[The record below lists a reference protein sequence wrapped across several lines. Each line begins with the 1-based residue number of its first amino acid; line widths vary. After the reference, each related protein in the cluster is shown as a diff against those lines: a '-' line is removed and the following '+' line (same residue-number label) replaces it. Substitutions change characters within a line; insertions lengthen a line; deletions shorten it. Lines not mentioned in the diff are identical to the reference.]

1 MKEFEYNDLTPAMKQ
16 YVELKKKY
24 PDCLLFFRMG
34 DFYETFYDDAKIAS
48 EVLDITLTS
57 RGKGNKKAPLAG
69 IPYHSI
75 NPYLKKLIDKGYKVA
90 IAEQLE
96 DPSKVKGRVVK
107 RGIVR
112 IITPGTV
119 IEPELLNER
128 MNNYIS
134 CVFSRQDFVIATAEV
149 STGEFFISKAESK
162 ENCISELVRI
172 KPKEVI
178 LPESLKID
186 KELINSIKQNNIY
199 ITFVEDSFFNLELA
213 KMLIKEVFKRESLI
227 SFGIKDDLEIKTIG
241 GLLKY
246 LKENFLELNNF
257 KTISFQSNKENMLL
271 DYITLR
277 NLEIFENI
285 YDRSDERTLIKV
297 IDKCKT
303 PMGSRLLRKII
314 SNPLLIKEKIEER
327 LDAVEELANNKLKR
341 DEIRENLS
349 EVKDLE
355 RIAGKIYSNNIN
367 ARDLIYLKNSLK
379 KIPQI
384 KKMLEGVNS
393 KLLKEIR
400 NFPEFKEIIETIEET
415 IMEQPSLKPPEGN
428 VIKEGYCEE
437 LDKYRRLKENSK
449 KIILE
454 LEEKERKR
462 TGITSLRV
470 GYNSVFGYYIQV
482 SRNKSNLVPED
493 YIQRQTLVNSIRYVT
508 EELKEL
514 EKEIMNA
521 EEKISE
527 IQEKIFNEVCDK
539 VKAKVDNISEIGKKV
554 ALLDVLV
561 SFAEVSVSNNY
572 TRPEIVDDGNIT
584 IIEGRHPVVEQF
596 TPEFIPN
603 DSKLNNHEMIIL
615 TGPNM
620 AGKSTYLRQVCLIV
634 MLAQCG
640 CFVPA
645 KEAKLSVVD
654 RIFTRVGASDD
665 LSRGQSTFMVE
676 MSETAN
682 ILNNAT
688 AKSLIIL
695 DEVGRGTSTYDGV
708 SLAWAIAEYIYKHIK
723 AKTIFATHYHALNK
737 LANEFERI
745 KNYQMLVTENA
756 DEIIFLRKV
765 VPGGTDKSYG
775 IHVAKLAGLPMEVIE
790 RAKEVQKKLLEED
803 ELLSKLKGKVNVTQK
818 TLLSFDNK
826 KSD

>member
-1 MKEFEYNDLTPAMKQ
+1 MKDITYNELTPAMKQ

-24 PDCLLFFRMG
+24 PDHILFFRMG
-34 DFYETFYDDAKIAS
+34 DFYETFYEDAKIAS

-57 RGKGNKKAPLAG
+57 RGSGEKKAPLAG

-107 RGIVR
+107 RGITR

-119 IEPELLNER
+119 LEPELLNER
-128 MNNYIS
+128 KNNYIS
-134 CVFSRQDFVIATAEV
+134 CIFSKESVAIATAEV
-149 STGEFFISKAESK
+149 STGEFFVNKAEDK
-162 ENCISELVRI
+162 NDCISEIARI
-172 KPKEVI
+172 KPSEIV
-178 LPESLKID
+178 LPESLKVDKDLID
-186 KELINSIKQNNIY
+186 ALKQNNIHL
-199 ITFVEDSFFNLELA
+199 TFVEDSFFNIELA
-213 KMLIKEVFKRESLI
+213 KVLIKEVFKRDSLV
-227 SFGIKDDLEIKTIG
+227 SFGINEELLIKTIG

-246 LKENFLELNNF
+246 LKENFLPLNNF
-257 KTISFQSNKENMLL
+257 RVISFQSSKETMLL

-285 YDRSDERTLIKV
+285 YDRSDERTLVKV
-297 IDKCKT
+297 LDLCKT
-303 PMGSRLLRKII
+303 PMGSRLLKKILA
-314 SNPLLIKEKIEER
+314 NPLLIKEKINER
-327 LDAVEELANNKLKR
+327 LDAVEELFKDKFKR
-341 DEIRENLS
+341 DEIRESLS
-349 EVKDLE
+349 EIKDLE

-367 ARDLIYLKNSLK
+367 PRDLIALKNSLK
-379 KIPQI
+379 KVPSIENNL
-384 KKMLEGVNS
+384 KDVKS
-393 KLLKEIR
+393 KLLNGIR
-400 NFPEFKEIIETIEET
+400 QLPDFQEVIEIIEKTIK
-415 IMEQPSLKPPEGN
+415 EQPSIKPSDGN
-428 VIKEGYCEE
+428 VIKEGVNEE
-437 LDKYRRLKENSK
+437 LDKYRNIKENSK

-454 LEEKERKR
+454 LEEKEKRR
-462 TGITSLRV
+462 TGISTLKI

-482 SRNKSNLVPED
+482 SRSKANLVPKE

-514 EKEIMNA
+514 EREIITA
-521 EEKISE
+521 EEKIAE
-527 IQEKIFNEVCDK
+527 LEEKIFNEIYGK
-539 VKAKVDNISEIGKKV
+539 IKSKVDNIAEIAKKI

-561 SFAEVSVSNNY
+561 TFAEVSALNNY
-572 TRPEIVDDGNIT
+572 VRPIIAEDGNIE
-584 IIEGRHPVVEQF
+584 IKEGRHPVVEKF
-596 TPEFIPN
+596 SEEFIPN
-603 DSKLNNHEMIIL
+603 DCKLQANEMIIL

-620 AGKSTYLRQVCLIV
+620 AGKSTYLRQVCLITL
-634 MLAQCG
+634 LAQCG

-645 KEAKLSVVD
+645 KEAKISLVD

-688 AKSLIIL
+688 SNSLIIL
-695 DEVGRGTSTYDGV
+695 DEVGRGTSTYDGI

-737 LANEFERI
+737 LAEEFENI
-745 KNYQMLVTENA
+745 KNYQVLVTENA

-775 IHVAKLAGLPMEVIE
+775 IHVAKLAGLPLEVIE
-790 RAKEVQKKLLEED
+790 RAKEIQKKLLEED
-803 ELLSKLKGKVNVTQK
+803 EMLTKLKGKINYTQK
-818 TLLSFDNK
+818 TLFSFK
-826 KSD
+826 K